1 MSPLTRLYVG
11 VTRAWVEAFVLCVI
25 VGYVAAAHM
34 WLALALASVLAL
46 FRIAHAAAATAGA
59 VSLHQSARERI
70 NRGRDHHNRS

>member
-11 VTRAWVEAFVLCVI
+11 VARAWVEAFMLLFI

-34 WLALALASVLAL
+34 WLALALASVLFI
-46 FRIAHAAAATAGA
+46 FRFAHAAVATAGA